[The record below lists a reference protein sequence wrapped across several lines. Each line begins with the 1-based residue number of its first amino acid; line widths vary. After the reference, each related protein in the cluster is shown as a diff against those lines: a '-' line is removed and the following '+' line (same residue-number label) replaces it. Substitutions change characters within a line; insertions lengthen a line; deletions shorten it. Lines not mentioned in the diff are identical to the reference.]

1 MSCKDIESCNF
12 TFKILGENDIVAA
25 NSDVADF
32 LGKSIN
38 AAGDDKK
45 YVCLITGEKTVPVMT
60 HGGFSIGGSAGVKLV
75 SFQTSSGYDSYYKE
89 QGENAPV
96 SLYAELA
103 YTSALSTLLS
113 SKSNR
118 LGIGGLQMVFWSD
131 SEKSEIENVFGS
143 LFGIP
148 AKDNPDAWVSSI
160 SALYKSVFSGR
171 EQILE
176 DRKFFVLGLAAN
188 KARMI
193 VRFFVADTERAIGAR
208 IAEHFSDFDMVRK
221 AGERQLF
228 SVFNIL
234 SCISPE
240 NKIEKIPPNIEGAL
254 ISAVLSGGMYPRT
267 LQLQCL
273 NRIRADRVINR
284 IRAAILKAYLNRKNR
299 ILNNSEREIKVSLD
313 IENNDVG
320 YLCGRLFAVL
330 ERIQETAL
338 GKQINATIVDRF
350 YGAASSTPILV
361 FGRLINLSN
370 HHLSKIENQVAV
382 VFLKKTIG
390 EIMDKMPASE
400 FPSHL
405 SLDGQSRFAIGYY
418 QQRQDFFKSKEEN
431 MEK

>member
-1 MSCKDIESCNF
+1 MQEWAQCVKIAGCNI
-12 TFKILGENDIVAA
+12 TFRLRGETEIVAA
-25 NSDVADF
+25 NPDVADF

-75 SFQTSSGYDSYYKE
+75 SFQTSRGYDSYYKE

-113 SKSNR
+113 GKSNR

-148 AKDNPDAWVSSI
+148 AKDNPDGWVSSI

-193 VRFFVADTERAIGAR
+193 VRFFVADTERARRAHCGTFFGFRYGSEVGRTPTIFGFQHTFLH
-208 IAEHFSDFDMVRK
+208 IAEK
-221 AGERQLF
+221 Q
-228 SVFNIL
+228 
-234 SCISPE
+234 
-240 NKIEKIPPNIEGAL
+240 
-254 ISAVLSGGMYPRT
+254 
-267 LQLQCL
+267 
-273 NRIRADRVINR
+273 
-284 IRAAILKAYLNRKNR
+284 NRKNS
-299 ILNNSEREIKVSLD
+299 SEYRRCSD
-313 IENNDVG
+313 FSG
-320 YLCGRLFAVL
+320 
-330 ERIQETAL
+330 
-338 GKQINATIVDRF
+338 
-350 YGAASSTPILV
+350 S
-361 FGRLINLSN
+361 FGRNVS
-370 HHLSKIENQVAV
+370 ENPPTSVPKQNPRRQGNKPHSRGD
-382 VFLKKTIG
+382 FKSIFEQKKQNIKQHRKG
-390 EIMDKMPASE
+390 NKSV
-400 FPSHL
+400 
-405 SLDGQSRFAIGYY
+405 IGY
-418 QQRQDFFKSKEEN
+418 
-431 MEK
+431 